1 MSKKLFSI
9 IFYSGVVLVC
19 ILFLPSLIMPK
30 NITIFGGK
38 LLGHWS
44 RFCLK
49 FFLSTDII
57 VKGKENILND
67 ENFFIACTHQSAFE
81 TFYLQAIFRGPKFIL
96 KKELIKIPI
105 FGWYLKKIGSI
116 PVDRNKISKD
126 KINFLD
132 EIKISSQDNRPIVI
146 FPQGTRTEPHER
158 PNFKKGVARIYEK
171 LNIKCLPVIIN
182 SGEVWPKYGDLN
194 KNQKI
199 TISILEP
206 IGPGL
211 EAKEFLNFLQNTM
224 YDVLNKTSNLSS
236 A

>member
-1 MSKKLFSI
+1 MSHL
-9 IFYSGVVLVC
+9 
-19 ILFLPSLIMPK
+19 K
-30 NITIFGGK
+30 N
-38 LLGHWS
+38 
-44 RFCLK
+44 
-49 FFLSTDII
+49 
-57 VKGKENILND
+57 
-67 ENFFIACTHQSAFE
+67 
-81 TFYLQAIFRGPKFIL
+81 
-96 KKELIKIPI
+96 
-105 FGWYLKKIGSI
+105 
-116 PVDRNKISKD
+116 
-126 KINFLD
+126 
-132 EIKISSQDNRPIVI
+132 SSQDNRPIVI

-182 SGEVWPKYGDLN
+182 SGEVWPKHGDLN